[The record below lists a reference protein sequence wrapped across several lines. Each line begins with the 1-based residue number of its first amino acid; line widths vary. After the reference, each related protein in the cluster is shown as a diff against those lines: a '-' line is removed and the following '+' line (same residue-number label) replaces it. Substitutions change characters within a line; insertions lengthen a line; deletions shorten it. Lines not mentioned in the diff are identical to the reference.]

1 MRITHNASSIDPS
14 LHENIINSTKFKS
27 MREISDAIDTN
38 YIFGSTCLQ
47 MNNNFLQCLRFD
59 YCIMDEAS
67 QLNEPLAI
75 GPILMSKVFIMIGDY
90 Y

>member
-1 MRITHNASSIDPS
+1 
-14 LHENIINSTKFKS
+14 
-27 MREISDAIDTN
+27 
-38 YIFGSTCLQ
+38 
-47 MNNNFLQCLRFD
+47 
-59 YCIMDEAS
+59 MDEAS